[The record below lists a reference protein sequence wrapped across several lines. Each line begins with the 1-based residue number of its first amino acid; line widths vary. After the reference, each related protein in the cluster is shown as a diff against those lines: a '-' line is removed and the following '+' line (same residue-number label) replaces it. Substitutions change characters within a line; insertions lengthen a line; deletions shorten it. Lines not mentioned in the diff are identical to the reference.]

1 MLFSSFVRPILFNVV
16 SCRFT
21 SSAPLSS
28 LPPGPSRPTLSHQR
42 VQPDQEKH
50 YDPLTKQVKRGLK
63 KVGMV
68 RQSSFPKTHAPSPPQ
83 GPKATRYRKGACA
96 NCGAMTHKRVDC
108 LERPRK
114 LGAQYTGKN
123 IAADEHLPVQ

>member
-1 MLFSSFVRPILFNVV
+1 MTPLPSKLSEVSRRYGHLDSCLHLLSFHRPFTPLIFVCSIPAFSLICKSFPVI
-16 SCRFT
+16 SQA
-21 SSAPLSS
+21 SM
-28 LPPGPSRPTLSHQR
+28 RPTCSRLRAQ
-42 VQPDQEKH
+42 
-50 YDPLTKQVKRGLK
+50 
-63 KVGMV
+63 
-68 RQSSFPKTHAPSPPQ
+68 Q

-123 IAADEHLPVQ
+123 IAADEYIPVREDCGQD